1 MYRPPAPEEEEEITL
16 GDVMARIRSAIP
28 GFGDDDDDD
37 RTDNSEQRSR
47 SSGAGLGILG
57 LIILIGLGVW
67 LATGI
72 YTVGPE
78 QQAALRTF
86 GRFQAIADQGLH
98 WHWPGPIGT
107 RNIVA
112 VTTTRRMELGFR
124 GGVDGTSVT
133 PVERESQMITGDE
146 NIVDVQAVIQ
156 YRIGNLRDFLFE
168 VDDPGD
174 PERGV
179 ETGRPEGET
188 LRDMAETAVRQVV
201 GARNI
206 DDVLT
211 TEKEQVQTDVLFKM
225 RELAASYR
233 TGLDILQVLLQNVNP
248 PSEVQDA
255 FEDVVR
261 AREDRERDINLAEAY
276 EAAQIPQASGRA
288 AQIVEEAD
296 GFKRGRIERAK
307 GEAEGFIAILQG
319 YQESPDVTRKRLYLE
334 AMERILAGN
343 SKIILDSERDV
354 LPLLPLDSIGSSSIG
369 ASGALGGSQ

>member
-28 GFGDDDDDD
+28 GFGEDDDG
-37 RTDNSEQRSR
+37 DNSEQRSR

-133 PVERESQMITGDE
+133 SVERESQMITGDE

-179 ETGRPEGET
+179 EVGRPEGET

-354 LPLLPLDSIGSSSIG
+354 LPLLPLDGIGSSSIG